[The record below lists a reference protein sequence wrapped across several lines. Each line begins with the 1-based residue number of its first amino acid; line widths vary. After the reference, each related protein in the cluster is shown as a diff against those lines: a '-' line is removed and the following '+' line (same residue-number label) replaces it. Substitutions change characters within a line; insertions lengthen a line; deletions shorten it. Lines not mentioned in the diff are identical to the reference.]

1 MFFFVHQ
8 DRYSVQRG
16 QYAEVTDS
24 DVAYFESILGSNHVI
39 TDHIETQSY
48 NIDFL
53 GSVRGNSRVILKPT
67 STQDVSEILKYCNN
81 KKLAV
86 CPQGGNTGLVGGS
99 VPVFDEVILSTQ
111 LMDKIECID
120 ELSGI
125 LVCQSG
131 CILEKLEEKVSEKN
145 LIMPLDLG
153 AKGSCHIGGNVS
165 TNAGGLRLLRY
176 GNLHGSVLG
185 IEAVTANGQII
196 DLMSNFKKDNTGYH
210 LKHMFI
216 GSEGTLGVVTK
227 IAIHCPSASK
237 SVNLAFLGLDSYD
250 AVLKTYLSAKR
261 ELGEI
266 LSSCEMID
274 ALSLECSRRFVS

>member
-1 MFFFVHQ
+1 M
-8 DRYSVQRG
+8 QRG
-16 QYAEVTDS
+16 QYAELSDS
-24 DVAYFESILGSNHVI
+24 DVAHFEKILGSNHVI
-39 TDHIETQSY
+39 TDQTETQSY

-53 GSVRGNSRVILKPT
+53 GSVRGNSRIILKPA
-67 STQDVSEILKYCNN
+67 STQDVSEILKYCNEKN
-81 KKLAV
+81 LAV

-111 LMDKIECID
+111 LMNKIESID
-120 ELSGI
+120 ELSGV

-145 LIMPLDLG
+145 LMMPLDLG

-185 IEAVTANGQII
+185 VEAVTANGQII

-227 IAIHCPSASK
+227 LAMFCPSAPK
-237 SVNLAFLGLDSYD
+237 SVNIAFLGLESYD
-250 AVLKTYLSAKR
+250 AVLKTFLSAKR

-274 ALSLECSRRFVS
+274 ASSLECSRRFAT